1 MDMDD
6 GTDKVRIF
14 SAGGMSIC
22 GSDFNDSNGFDKFG
36 ETFTEAFFSLN
47 LVILMTL
54 RKTFAGLV
62 V

>member
-1 MDMDD
+1 MEMDD
-6 GTDKVRIF
+6 GADKVRIF

-36 ETFTEAFFSLN
+36 DTFTKVFFSLN

-54 RKTFAGLV
+54 RKTFSGLV
-62 V
+62 